1 MRSIGSAEF
10 WRLYSALP
18 PRIKTAARAAYRKF
32 KRNPA
37 HPGLSLERLR
47 RSQRL
52 WSVCITLD
60 YRAVAARTE
69 GDFWLWVWI
78 GSHKDLERKFGP

>member
-10 WRLYSALP
+10 WKLYNSLP
-18 PRIKTAARAAYRKF
+18 PTIKTAARAAYRKY
-32 KRNPA
+32 RGNPA
-37 HPGLSLERLR
+37 HPSLHLERLR

-52 WSVCITLD
+52 WSVRVTLD

-69 GDFWLWVWI
+69 SDLWLWVWI
-78 GSHKDLERKFGP
+78 GSHKELERKFGP